1 MESGLVLALIAV
13 TIFGAGIVTGATAL
27 GFAQISAV
35 VLALLLDARSAVIIL
50 AVIVPIISGLQIV
63 HHRRAALPARRL
75 LPVLA
80 GALLGV
86 PAGVWLLTVLP
97 EQAIAGLVGATSLG
111 YVATRFLRWV
121 PTIRGDREPIV
132 GPLAGIGGGILNG
145 AIGLSG
151 PILIPYLL
159 ALGLGPA
166 SFGYAVSVMYVAMT
180 SVRLVGL
187 VGTGALVPATALLG
201 AVLLVPALVGQRLG
215 FVLQQRLAT
224 ATFERVALASL
235 FVGGLTLVVRAFGL

>member
-1 MESGLVLALIAV
+1 MESGLILALISV
-13 TIFGAGIVTGATAL
+13 TVFGAGVVTGATAL

-50 AVIVPIISGLQIV
+50 AVTVPIISGLQIV

-75 LPVLA
+75 FPVLA

-86 PAGVWLLTVLP
+86 PAGVWLLTVLS

-111 YVATRFLRWV
+111 YVATRVLRWV
-121 PTIRGDREPIV
+121 PSIRAEREPIV
-132 GPLAGIGGGILNG
+132 GPLAGIGGGVLNG

-151 PILIPYLL
+151 PVLIPYLL
-159 ALGLGPA
+159 ALGLGAA

-187 VGTGALVPATALLG
+187 VATGALVPGTALLG
-201 AVLLVPALVGQRLG
+201 AALLVPALAGQRLG
-215 FVLQQRLAT
+215 FVLHSRLGAT
-224 ATFERVALASL
+224 TFERVALASL
-235 FVGGLTLVVRAFGL
+235 VVGGLTLLVRAVGL